1 MDIDQARAD
10 IMTWLTEFV
19 EQPHAQ
25 LAGWPPCPFARKAR
39 LDNKFEI
46 RAGVIDP
53 YTDLAH
59 IEIGDLDVVAVVY
72 QPKDFSARE
81 FNLQISTVNSG
92 FLVPR
97 NLLALA
103 DHPDDV
109 EEVNG
114 VIMNQGRWAIAFV
127 QPLAKLNQHAQ
138 LLAKRGFY
146 DDWPVEYLKSL
157 FHGRSDPRS

>member
-1 MDIDQARAD
+1 
-10 IMTWLTEFV
+10 MTWLTEFV

-39 LDNKFEI
+39 LDNQFEI

-59 IEIGDLDVVAVVY
+59 IEIGGLDVVAVVY
-72 QPKDFSARE
+72 RPADFTAKE
-81 FNLQISTVNSG
+81 FNLQISAVNSG
-92 FLVPR
+92 FLTPR

-103 DHPDDV
+103 DHPDDI

-114 VIMNQGRWAIAFV
+114 VIMNQGTWAIAFV
-127 QPLAKLNQHAQ
+127 QPLTKLNQHAQ
-138 LLAKRGFY
+138 QLARRGFY
-146 DDWPVEYLKSL
+146 DGWPQHYLAAL
-157 FHGRSDPRS
+157 FEHRQDPRS